1 MSYHPETYWNEVA
14 QRVASRG
21 EGNIIAGDD
30 EPYYRY
36 KRKKFLRLLHAIP
49 FSGKTVLEVGPGP
62 GGNLI
67 EIWKHNP
74 RELCGADISGEMIA
88 LAQKNLP
95 PEIRLYRI
103 EGDALPFGED
113 HFDIVLSSTVLQH
126 TTGAAMLENTIK
138 EMCRVGSGDIYIFER
153 VEKKIRGDE
162 LCLGRPA
169 VFYAELFSAH
179 GFKLVRTEFLG
190 VQASYLVSGAIRKI
204 LSRKSRR
211 EGEKHSSLA
220 LLLQK
225 ISLPFTSVLDRFIR
239 ADRDLAML
247 HFQKNKE

>member
-21 EGNIIAGDD
+21 KGNIIAGDD

-36 KRKKFLRLLHAIP
+36 KRKKFLELLHAIP
-49 FSGKTVLEVGPGP
+49 FTGKTVLELGPGP
-62 GGNLI
+62 GGNLL

-74 RELCGADISGEMIA
+74 RELCGADISGEMIT
-88 LAQKNLP
+88 LARRNLP
-95 PEIRLYRI
+95 AEIMLYRI
-103 EGDALPFGED
+103 EDDVLSFGAD
-113 HFDIVLSSTVLQH
+113 HFDIVLTSTVLQH
-126 TTGAAMLENTIK
+126 TTDAAMLEKTIA
-138 EMCRVGSGDIYIFER
+138 EMCRVGRSDIYIFER
-153 VEKKIRGDE
+153 IEKKIKGDE

-169 VFYAELFSAH
+169 GFYAELFLEH
-179 GFKLVRTEFLG
+179 GFKLVRTEFLR

-204 LSRKSRR
+204 FSRKSRR
-211 EGEKHSSLA
+211 EGEKNSSLA

-225 ISLPFTSVLDRFIR
+225 ISLPFTSVLDRLTR